1 MAYNQDNVC
10 VTRWLAMFSKFER
23 MIAFRYL
30 RSSKQEGFV
39 SVIAWFSFIGI
50 ALGVATLI
58 IVMSVMNGFRQELL
72 ERIIGMNGHIS
83 INAIGRPF
91 DDFDK
96 VAESIRKVEGVVQA
110 YPEVER
116 QAMLMFR
123 AQARGVQVQGMRPE
137 DLKSRDFIQN
147 NIIDGTLDQFGVFEQ
162 DGVKTE
168 TIAIGISLASKT
180 GIAVGD
186 RVSIM
191 SPEGTSSAFGTLPR
205 QKSFLVTAIFKAGV
219 YQYDSSIVFMPLE
232 SAQSFFRLGEGITNL
247 EVFVDNPDRVGQRS
261 FQIQSTIGP
270 GFQLFDW
277 QNSNNSL
284 FQAVEVERNVMFI
297 ILTLIILIAAF
308 NILSSLIML
317 VKDKTRDIAIMR
329 TMGASQK
336 SMMRIFFLTGATLG
350 IVGTTL
356 GLSLG
361 LVFAVN
367 IEHIRQALQFLTGA
381 NLFNEEIYFLAQLP
395 CKIDP
400 LDVIL
405 TVVTALVLTFLST
418 LYPSW
423 RAARLDPVEALRQ

>member
-1 MAYNQDNVC
+1 
-10 VTRWLAMFSKFER
+10 MFSKFER

-30 RSSKQEGFV
+30 RSSRQEGFI

-72 ERIIGMNGHIS
+72 QRIIGMNGHIA

-91 DDFDK
+91 EDFDK
-96 VAESIRKVEGVVQA
+96 ALKTVQRVAGVVQV
-110 YPEVER
+110 YPEIDR

-123 AQARGVQVQGMRPE
+123 AQARGVQVHGMRPD
-137 DLKSRDFIQN
+137 DLKKREFIRN
-147 NIIDGTLDQFGVFEQ
+147 NVIDGSLDQFGVFEH
-162 DGVKTE
+162 DGIKTE
-168 TIAIGISLASKT
+168 TIAIGVSLASKT
-180 GIAVGD
+180 GISVGD
-186 RVSIM
+186 RVSLM

-205 QKSFLVTAIFKAGV
+205 QKSFLVAAIFKAGV
-219 YQYDSSIVFMPLE
+219 YQYDSAVVFMPLE
-232 SAQSFFRLGEGITNL
+232 SAQSFFRLGAGITNL
-247 EVFVDNPDRVGQRS
+247 EVFVDNPDRVGHRS
-261 FQIQSTIGP
+261 FQIQSALGP
-270 GFQLFDW
+270 DFQLFDW
-277 QNSNNSL
+277 QNSNNTL

-336 SMMRIFFLTGATLG
+336 SMMRIFFLTGS
-350 IVGTTL
+350 TL
-356 GLSLG
+356 GLVGTVLG
-361 LVFAVN
+361 LTLGLTFALN
-367 IEHIRQALQFLTGA
+367 IEHIRQALQSLTGT
-381 NLFNEEIYFLAQLP
+381 NLFNEEIYFLTQLP

-400 LDVIL
+400 FDVIV
-405 TVVTALVLTFLST
+405 TVITALILTFLST

>member
-1 MAYNQDNVC
+1 
-10 VTRWLAMFSKFER
+10 MFTKFER
-23 MIAFRYL
+23 LIAFRYL
-30 RSSKQEGFV
+30 RSTKQEGFV

-72 ERIIGMNGHIS
+72 QRIIGMNGHIA
-83 INAIGRPF
+83 INTMGGSF
-91 DDFDK
+91 NDFDK
-96 VAESIRKVEGVVQA
+96 IAAQVRKVDGVVKV

-116 QAMLMFR
+116 QAMLLFR
-123 AQARGVQVQGMRPE
+123 AQARGVQVHGMRPD
-137 DLKSRDFIQN
+137 DLRHQDLIRD
-147 NIIDGTLDQFGVFEQ
+147 NIVDGSLAQFGVFEH
-162 DGVKTE
+162 DGIKTE
-168 TIAIGISLASKT
+168 GIAVGVTLAMKT

-186 RVSIM
+186 RISLM

-205 QKSFLVTAIFKAGV
+205 QKSFQVAAIFKAGV
-219 YQYDSSIVFMPLE
+219 FQYDSAVIFMPLE
-232 SAQSFFRLGEGITNL
+232 SAQSFFRMGDGVSNL
-247 EVFVDNPDRVGQRS
+247 EVFVDNPDKVGQRS
-261 FQIQSTIGP
+261 FQIKNTIG
-270 GFQLFDW
+270 QDYNLFDW

-336 SMMRIFFLTGATLG
+336 SMMRIFFLTGS
-350 IVGTTL
+350 TL
-356 GLSLG
+356 GLVGTSLG
-361 LVFAVN
+361 LVIGLAFAIN
-367 IEHIRQALQFLTGA
+367 IERIREFLQSFTGA
-381 NLFNEEIYFLAQLP
+381 NLFNAEIYFLTQLP

-400 LDVIL
+400 VDVTVTIL
-405 TVVTALVLTFLST
+405 VALVLTFLST